1 MGVAID
7 SMAMKWI
14 RDGSN
19 SASAGI
25 SNEYERRRPL
35 LFALLLLVLLLLL
48 LLLLIFQRRL
58 LCLRLHDL
66 IL

>member
-1 MGVAID
+1 
-7 SMAMKWI
+7 MAMKWI
-14 RDGSN
+14 RDGST

-25 SNEYERRRPL
+25 SNEYERQRPL
-35 LFALLLLVLLLLL
+35 LFALLLLVLLLL